1 MGVIAFVDMC
11 DCFAKFG
18 QLFMYSKFI
27 GVLMLV
33 PNLLMLVGFAC
44 FLHYTIFDNIDTR
57 KRLVPACALMVFAN
71 VIEIV
76 LFIIAVITIETLSP
90 RILTAVTPGICFGI
104 LIWIYNRFICM
115 QWVNMGL
122 LTSSV
127 DNQAASQHNRDLQG
141 RSATYAEQPPS
152 VL

>member
-1 MGVIAFVDMC
+1 MGVIAFIDMC
-11 DCFAKFG
+11 DCFSKFG
-18 QLFMYSKFI
+18 QLYMYSKFI
-27 GVLMLV
+27 GVLMLI
-33 PNLLMLVGFAC
+33 PNLLMLGGFGC
-44 FLHYTIFDNIDTR
+44 FLHYMIFDNIDTR

-76 LFIIAVITIETLSP
+76 LFIIAVITVETLSP
-90 RILTAVTPGICFGI
+90 RILTAVTPSICFGI

-127 DNQAASQHNRDLQG
+127 DNQASSQHNRGMQG
-141 RSATYAEQPPS
+141 RSAAYAE
-152 VL
+152 